1 MVQISSIAPHV
12 SRASSARQASYVSS
26 PAPLGSQA
34 SSPAPPISQTSFGR
48 STNHNVVE
56 FAPQTM
62 HQSPMKRICLDVE

>member
-1 MVQISSIAPHV
+1 MIQVSSTAPPMVQISSIAPHV
-12 SRASSARQASYVSS
+12 SRASSARQASYV
-26 PAPLGSQA
+26 